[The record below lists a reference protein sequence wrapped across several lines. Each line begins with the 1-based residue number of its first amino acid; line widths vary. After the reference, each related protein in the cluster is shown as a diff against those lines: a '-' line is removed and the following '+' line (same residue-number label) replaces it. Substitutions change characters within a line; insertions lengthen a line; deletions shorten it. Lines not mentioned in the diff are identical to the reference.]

1 MLTFLVRALWRKLWT
16 LVFISIVSFGVIH
29 LAPGQPSQI
38 DPLNPRFT
46 KEQLLR
52 YRVAFDLDKPLYVQ
66 YRLFYQRLFSG
77 ELRSF
82 KDNQPVLGKI
92 AERAWNSLPL
102 FLVGTILVW
111 CYAFPLGIASAVRR
125 DSLFDRATTVLVF
138 ALISVPGFYLSYLG
152 IIFVVETFQVDVIGL
167 RTFGQQAVGLLP
179 RVMDR
184 MWHLV
189 LPSVLGATAGVA
201 VLSLFVR
208 SQMLEVIR
216 SDYVRTARAKGLSED
231 TVLYHHALRN
241 GLLPFVTMLG
251 LLIPGLI
258 GGSVIFETIFAWP
271 GIGRLGY
278 EAILGRDYPVVIAL
292 NFIAAVL
299 TLIGTLLS
307 DVLYMVVDP
316 RIRLEDGAGR

>member
-1 MLTFLVRALWRKLWT
+1 MVAFVLRALGRKLWT
-16 LVFISIVSFGVIH
+16 LLLISIVSFGVIH

-46 KEQLLR
+46 REQLLR
-52 YRVAFDLDKPLYVQ
+52 YRTAFDLDKPLHVQ
-66 YRLFYQRLFSG
+66 YRLFYQRLLTG

-92 AERAWNSLPL
+92 VERAWNSFPL
-102 FLVGTILVW
+102 FVVGTMLVW
-111 CYAFPLGIASAVRR
+111 CYAFPLGIATAFRR
-125 DSLFDRATTVLVF
+125 NSLFDRATTLVVF

-152 IIFVVETFQVDVIGL
+152 IIFVVQTLEVDVIGL
-167 RTFGQQAVGLLP
+167 RTFGREGVGPLP
-179 RVMDR
+179 ELMDR
-184 MWHLV
+184 TWHLV
-189 LPSVLGATAGVA
+189 LPSLLGATAGIA
-201 VLSLFVR
+201 VLSRYVR
-208 SQMLEVIR
+208 SQMLEVIG
-216 SDYVRTARAKGLSED
+216 SDYVRTAHAKGLPED
-231 TVLYHHALRN
+231 AVRYRHALRN

-299 TLIGTLLS
+299 TLLGTLVS
-307 DVLYMVVDP
+307 DVLYMLVDP
-316 RIRLEDGAGR
+316 RIRL

>member
-1 MLTFLVRALWRKLWT
+1 MVTFVLRALGRKLWT
-16 LVFISIVSFGVIH
+16 LLLISIVSFGVIH

-46 KEQLLR
+46 REQLLR
-52 YRVAFDLDKPLYVQ
+52 YRAAFDLDKPLHVQ
-66 YRLFYQRLFSG
+66 YRLFYQRLLTG
-77 ELRSF
+77 ELLSF

-92 AERAWNSLPL
+92 VERAWNSFPL
-102 FLVGTILVW
+102 FVVGTILVW
-111 CYAFPLGIASAVRR
+111 CYAFPLGIATAFRR
-125 DSLFDRATTVLVF
+125 NSLFDRATTLVVF

-152 IIFVVETFQVDVIGL
+152 IIFVVQTLEVDVIGL
-167 RTFGQQAVGLLP
+167 RTFGREGVGPLP
-179 RVMDR
+179 ELMDR
-184 MWHLV
+184 TWHLV
-189 LPSVLGATAGVA
+189 LPSLLGATAGIA
-201 VLSLFVR
+201 VLSRYVR
-208 SQMLEVIR
+208 SQMLEVIG
-216 SDYVRTARAKGLSED
+216 SDYVRTAHAKGLPED
-231 TVLYHHALRN
+231 AVRYRHALRN

-299 TLIGTLLS
+299 TLLGTLVS
-307 DVLYMVVDP
+307 DVLYMLVDP
-316 RIRLEDGAGR
+316 RIRL